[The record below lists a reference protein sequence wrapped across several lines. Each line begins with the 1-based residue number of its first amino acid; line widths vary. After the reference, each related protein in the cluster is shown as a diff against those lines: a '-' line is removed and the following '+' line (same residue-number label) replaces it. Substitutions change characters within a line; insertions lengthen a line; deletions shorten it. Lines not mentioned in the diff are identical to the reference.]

1 MAASLTWSTS
11 VSYTS
16 DTTATVKVKL
26 KCKSTYGSYNADAV
40 SGSITIDGTKY
51 SFKHSFSANTTTTLA
66 TKSKSV
72 SRTTSSKSVSIKATY
87 ATDTSSGTISKSGT
101 VSVSAR
107 PKYTV
112 TFDGNGGSSS
122 STSVYSGY
130 TATFPSSTRTGY
142 TLSNWGASSYMA
154 GSKTPAISAAR
165 TFKASWTAN
174 NYTITYNANGGTDG
188 TVTSQSRTYNADM
201 LIDTGATPSRKGYNF
216 LGWAMADTAT
226 TAQYTSLYPASTS
239 TAEITLYAVWAASY
253 TPPAF
258 DLSKTIAVRY
268 DTATGTTSQDS
279 KAIKINVAWTNG
291 KNADATA
298 AQVTSVKYEYKLST
312 ATSWS
317 TLAMHTGLSGTT
329 DSLIASSVTFDTAS
343 SYDIRITLTDE
354 NTSVSYTTFVSK
366 ASYIWRVPNGGQSLE
381 LGVDLIVNDN
391 KDITLTIA
399 DSSTGDT
406 DGNIRTALDALG
418 WTADVT
424 E

>member
-1 MAASLTWSTS
+1 MGVSLAWS
-11 VSYTS
+11 VSVSNTS
-16 DTTATVKVKL
+16 DTAATVKVTL
-26 KCKSTYGSYNADAV
+26 KAKSTYGSYNADKC
-40 SGSITIDGTKY
+40 SGWIKIDGTKY
-51 SFKHSFSANTTTTLA
+51 SFSHAFSANTTTTLA

-72 SRTTSSKSVSIKATY
+72 SRTTASKSVSISASFT
-87 ATDTSSGTISKSGT
+87 TGVSSGTVTKSGST
-101 VSVSAR
+101 TVSAR

-112 TFDGNGGSSS
+112 TFNGDGGTSSS
-122 STSVYSGY
+122 ATVFSGY
-130 TATFPSSTRTGY
+130 TTKFPSSSRTGY
-142 TLSNWGASSYMA
+142 TLKNWGSASYTA
-154 GSKTPAISAAR
+154 GTATPAI
-165 TFKASWTAN
+165 TKATTYTAVWTAN
-174 NYTITYNANGGTDG
+174 AYKVTFDANGGTAA
-188 TVTSQSRTYNADM
+188 TTTELTRTYNEVM
-201 LIDTGATPSRKGYNF
+201 TIEGVTPSRTGYNF
-216 LGWAMADTAT
+216 LGWADTSTAT
-226 TAQYTSLYPASTS
+226 TAQYTGTYPASTS
-239 TAEITLYAVWAASY
+239 TAAITLYAVWAASY

-258 DLSKTIAVRY
+258 DLSRTIASRW

-279 KAIKINVAWTNG
+279 KAIKINVVWANG
-291 KNADATA
+291 KNADTTA

-312 ATSWS
+312 ATAWS

-343 SYDIRITLTDE
+343 SYDIRITLTDA
-354 NTSVSYTTFVSK
+354 NTSVTYPTFVSK

-406 DGNIRTALDALG
+406 DGNIRAALDALG